1 MCIFKKLLYRL
12 ASFYV
17 FETIFLGSKYKFDE
31 KYVYALFCLKILDA
45 VRKCAGITSKVAF
58 WWKTMKWIIQRK
70 YNLFIIIMQYWTL

>member
-1 MCIFKKLLYRL
+1 MCIFFKKLLYRW

-31 KYVYALFCLKILDA
+31 KYDYALFCLKILNT

-58 WWKTMKWIIQRK
+58 WWKKWIIQSK
-70 YNLFIIIMQYWTL
+70 YNLFHVN